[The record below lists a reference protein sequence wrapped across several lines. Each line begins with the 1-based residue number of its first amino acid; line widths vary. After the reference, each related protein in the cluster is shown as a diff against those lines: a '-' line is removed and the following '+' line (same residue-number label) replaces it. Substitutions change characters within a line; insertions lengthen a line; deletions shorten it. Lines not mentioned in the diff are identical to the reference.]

1 MFEATLKEVVQAKR
15 LSASKMAKLT
25 DIAMKSLSVR
35 CPRFLPSLPRLIIPL
50 YFAQNDTELVLAL
63 FKTHKGLAPSQKVS
77 SLYVFDALVRA
88 AHSYVVKHSVVADSA
103 PGKGNAATFLA
114 KIEGIVEG
122 LFEDMISSGAPEAQV
137 SLFIPYP

>member
-1 MFEATLKEVVQAKR
+1 M
-15 LSASKMAKLT
+15 
-25 DIAMKSLSVR
+25 
-35 CPRFLPSLPRLIIPL
+35 
-50 YFAQNDTELVLAL
+50 QNDTELVLVL

-88 AHSYVVKHSVVADSA
+88 AHSHVVKHSVVADST
-103 PGKGNAATFLA
+103 PGKGNAVTFLA

-137 SLFIPYP
+137 SSSIDRKSVCRERV

>member
-1 MFEATLKEVVQAKR
+1 MQR
-15 LSASKMAKLT
+15 
-25 DIAMKSLSVR
+25 
-35 CPRFLPSLPRLIIPL
+35 
-50 YFAQNDTELVLAL
+50 DTELVLVL

-88 AHSYVVKHSVVADSA
+88 AHGHVVKHSVVADSA

-122 LFEDMISSGAPEAQV
+122 LFQDMISSGAPEAEV
-137 SLFIPYP
+137 SSSIPCS

>member
-1 MFEATLKEVVQAKR
+1 MSFT
-15 LSASKMAKLT
+15 T
-25 DIAMKSLSVR
+25 SL
-35 CPRFLPSLPRLIIPL
+35 PNHFPFLP
-50 YFAQNDTELVLAL
+50 QNDMELVLVL

-88 AHSYVVKHSVVADSA
+88 AHSHVVKHSVVADSA

-122 LFEDMISSGAPEAQV
+122 LFEDMMSSGASGAEV
-137 SLFIPYP
+137 SSFFQCP